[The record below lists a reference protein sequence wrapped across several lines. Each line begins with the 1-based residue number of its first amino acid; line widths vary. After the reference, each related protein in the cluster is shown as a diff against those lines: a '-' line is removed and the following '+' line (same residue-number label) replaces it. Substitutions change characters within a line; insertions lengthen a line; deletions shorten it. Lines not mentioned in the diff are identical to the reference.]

1 MTFEGTHKAACLA
14 YEDEKF
20 HIEKGEKEWL
30 IRFLK
35 SKI

>member
-20 HIEKGEKEWL
+20 HIERGKEWL